1 MDKFMKNSIDLL
13 LCYNGFEASEKEQAE
28 EQCKHLVDSLT
39 TQLESDSLSPQILLK
54 ERWCKFY
61 SKMII
66 ILDTRSY
73 IPPHYSLSPKTA
85 H

>member
-1 MDKFMKNSIDLL
+1 MKNSIDLL

-28 EQCKHLVDSLT
+28 EQCKYLVDSLT
-39 TQLESDSLSPQILLK
+39 AQLESDSLSPQNMLK

-61 SKMII
+61 SKMIV

-73 IPPHYSLSPKTA
+73 IPPKYLLTHHAADKI
-85 H
+85 